1 MGKEVMKNSK
11 EQKWRQ
17 NPAMLLLIT
26 AAAVILLYAFLAYP
40 LYTRMKMQV
49 LKRAYR
55 EISAMN
61 LAVLDEEDTAI
72 LQSFYADRLEFL
84 ITDENFALVYTN
96 KNQSV
101 DQQIERYVKAHL
113 EEFAEEPSLAVREYS
128 SFCVIRLR
136 ALLKPGGKTYYVY
149 IRCEIHQV
157 HEIIG
162 YTVGYL
168 ILALLLIWT
177 AWYVLLKK
185 REQKLAFAAD
195 REMQQE
201 SDGGKDEKNVR
212 AQRRIDEAQKE
223 FVANISHELK
233 TPLALI
239 QGYAEGLKECINDD
253 AESRDFYCD
262 VIMDESEKM
271 NHMVKQLLTLNQ
283 LEFGNDT
290 VEMTRFDITELID
303 GVIQSASIMAAQKQ
317 VNIEFYREGPVYV
330 WGDEFKVEEV
340 ITNFLTNA
348 MNHAAG
354 EKKITIRFQ
363 KHDHLVR
370 TSVFNTGDP
379 IPEEDLDK
387 IWVKFYKVDK
397 ARTREYG
404 GSGIGLSIVKAI
416 MDSFHQ
422 KCGAV
427 NHPDGV
433 EFWMELETNN

>member
-1 MGKEVMKNSK
+1 M
-11 EQKWRQ
+11 
-17 NPAMLLLIT
+17 
-26 AAAVILLYAFLAYP
+26 
-40 LYTRMKMQV
+40 
-49 LKRAYR
+49 
-55 EISAMN
+55 
-61 LAVLDEEDTAI
+61 
-72 LQSFYADRLEFL
+72 
-84 ITDENFALVYTN
+84 
-96 KNQSV
+96 
-101 DQQIERYVKAHL
+101 
-113 EEFAEEPSLAVREYS
+113 
-128 SFCVIRLR
+128 
-136 ALLKPGGKTYYVY
+136 
-149 IRCEIHQV
+149 
-157 HEIIG
+157 
-162 YTVGYL
+162 
-168 ILALLLIWT
+168 
-177 AWYVLLKK
+177 
-185 REQKLAFAAD
+185 
-195 REMQQE
+195 
-201 SDGGKDEKNVR
+201 
-212 AQRRIDEAQKE
+212 
-223 FVANISHELK
+223 
-233 TPLALI
+233 ALI

-303 GVIQSASIMAAQKQ
+303 GVDYPTFLSELYQKYYGDTSAMGLAFTREEIEYIRAQKQ

>member
-1 MGKEVMKNSK
+1 MRK
-11 EQKWRQ
+11 
-17 NPAMLLLIT
+17 
-26 AAAVILLYAFLAYP
+26 
-40 LYTRMKMQV
+40 
-49 LKRAYR
+49 
-55 EISAMN
+55 
-61 LAVLDEEDTAI
+61 
-72 LQSFYADRLEFL
+72 EFL
-84 ITDENFALVYTN
+84 
-96 KNQSV
+96 S
-101 DQQIERYVKAHL
+101 
-113 EEFAEEPSLAVREYS
+113 
-128 SFCVIRLR
+128 
-136 ALLKPGGKTYYVY
+136 
-149 IRCEIHQV
+149 
-157 HEIIG
+157 
-162 YTVGYL
+162 
-168 ILALLLIWT
+168 
-177 AWYVLLKK
+177 
-185 REQKLAFAAD
+185 
-195 REMQQE
+195 
-201 SDGGKDEKNVR
+201 NV
-212 AQRRIDEAQKE
+212 
-223 FVANISHELK
+223 SHELK

-283 LEFGNDT
+283 LECGNDT